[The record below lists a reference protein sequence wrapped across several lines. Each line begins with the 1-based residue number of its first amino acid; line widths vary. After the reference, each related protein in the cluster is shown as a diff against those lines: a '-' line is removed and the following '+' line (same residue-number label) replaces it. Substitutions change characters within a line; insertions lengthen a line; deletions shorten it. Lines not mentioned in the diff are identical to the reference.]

1 MNYSNS
7 KLSSYLYSFVV
18 WLNGIFSALVLVVY
32 AYLGTL
38 SRHMADDYCVVEFTK
53 GSFFNALWQNYLNIS
68 DRFSNFMLIAFSEV
82 VWPRSI
88 SILPALMIVLWVIG
102 IAWLMKEISCWLGT
116 GWTKPVTATFAFL
129 LVFFVLLEAPNRY
142 QTLYWRSSMATHFA
156 PLVFMPYFAIFLLRR
171 ISSAL
176 KAPPSRWYYPLS
188 FFLASMLA
196 GFSEPIVLI
205 MISLLGSSV
214 LVAWMTIRVKGR
226 GAVLSLLGWSL
237 AGVIATLLV
246 MALAPANSLRLGTP
260 PPALPVL
267 ISRSFLYT
275 YEFILNSFTT
285 LPLPVLFSMAI
296 PFLIFYGFHTF
307 SSIQLTHIQIRRL
320 MAVLAIVPAFSFL
333 LVVASFT
340 PSVYGQ
346 GFPVERARFAGQLC
360 LVTGLMSEG
369 AGLGMLLAQWRP
381 HGSQVL
387 HSRSLF
393 PSILLG
399 ITALYPLRA
408 AWLALADIPEY
419 RERAELWD
427 ARDAY
432 IRRHAANGEKDI
444 IVPGYSGVYGVKEL
458 DDDPNHW
465 VNSCAASYYNVHS
478 IRAVSFPDEDI
489 LEYLSE

>member
-7 KLSSYLYSFVV
+7 KFSWNYYNFSV

-32 AYLGTL
+32 AYLGTF
-38 SRHMADDYCVVEFTK
+38 SRHMADDFCVVEFTR
-53 GSFFNALWQNYLNIS
+53 GSFLAALWENYLNIS
-68 DRFSNFMLIAFSEV
+68 NRFSNFMLIAFSES
-82 VWPRSI
+82 VWSRSI
-88 SILPALMIVLWVIG
+88 SILPALMIILWVVG
-102 IAWLMKEISCWLGT
+102 IAWVLKEISRLLGA
-116 GWTKPVTATFAFL
+116 GWTKSVTVTFAFL
-129 LVFFVLLEAPNRY
+129 LVFFALLEAPNRY

-171 ISSAL
+171 LSSAL

-188 FFLASMLA
+188 FFLTFMLA

-214 LVAWMTIRVKGR
+214 LVAWMTIKAKGR

-267 ISRSFLYT
+267 ISRSFLYA
-275 YEFILNSFTT
+275 YEFILNSFAT
-285 LPLPVLFSMAI
+285 LPLPVLFSTVI
-296 PFLIFYGFHTF
+296 PFLIFYGFHTS
-307 SSIQLTHIQIRRL
+307 SSIKLTHIQIRQL
-320 MAVLAIVPAFSFL
+320 MAVLVIVPAFSFL

-360 LVTGLMSEG
+360 LVLGLMSEG
-369 AGLGMLLAQWRP
+369 TGLGMLMAQWRP
-381 HGSQVL
+381 RGSQMPHSVL
-387 HSRSLF
+387 I

-427 ARDAY
+427 ARDAF
-432 IRRHAANGEKDI
+432 IRRHAANDEKDI

-465 VNSCAASYYNVHS
+465 VNGCAASYYNVRS